1 MPPAI
6 LDPTRP
12 AFHPVRRQ
20 PPVQSAFGP
29 SRLVRQLGA
38 WVDAP
43 AAPAGADFA
52 ERLAQSLHVVEAI
65 QLQAALQ
72 GLRTPEGAAPARARA
87 ARAAELAADLQR
99 VRDALQ
105 AAIGRE
111 VLPPGGAGADDATD
125 GPWRQ
130 RHQALQRQ
138 MEQMVGALRGHV
150 RAALARGTAHQRRLA
165 VLDELLEQ
173 LLAPREQQALPAAVA
188 VLARRHAQLKQAHRA
203 TLQASGAGDDPAA
216 WRAPGGWLHT
226 YAQDWR
232 AALAAELD
240 LRLDPVAGLLAS
252 LDAPATTDTTDT
264 TPA

>member
-1 MPPAI
+1 
-6 LDPTRP
+6 
-12 AFHPVRRQ
+12 VS
-20 PPVQSAFGP
+20 SAFGP
-29 SRLVRQLGA
+29 SRLARQLGA

-72 GLRTPEGAAPARARA
+72 GLRATD
-87 ARAAELAADLQR
+87 AAEPASPPGRGRAPRGADLAADLQR
-99 VRDALQ
+99 VRDALL
-105 AAIGRE
+105 AAIARDP
-111 VLPPGGAGADDATD
+111 LPAGGAGADDATD

-150 RAALARGTAHQRRLA
+150 RAALARGTPHQRRLA
-165 VLDELLEQ
+165 LLDELLEQ
-173 LLAPREQQALPAAVA
+173 LLAPREQAALPAAVA

-203 TLQASGAGDDPAA
+203 ARQAADAPDDDPAA

-240 LRLDPVAGLLAS
+240 LRLDPVAGLIAS
-252 LDAPATTDTTDT
+252 LAAPATTAPTDT
-264 TPA
+264 TTA